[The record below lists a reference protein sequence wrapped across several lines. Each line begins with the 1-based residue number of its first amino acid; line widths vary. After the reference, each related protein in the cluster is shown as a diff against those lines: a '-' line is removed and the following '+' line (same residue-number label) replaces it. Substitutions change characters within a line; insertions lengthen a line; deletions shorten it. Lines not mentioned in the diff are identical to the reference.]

1 MSQWKK
7 EELQNIE
14 KETNN
19 NRALKKKDYKM
30 TTFEKFIEENKS
42 KENVI
47 YQLME
52 GFSDIRMLQMF
63 NPRGSVNEQKAI
75 ATSIVRAGVEH
86 GIDVRLLNALYHNKT
101 NETAVMNFMNEKRQA
116 GH

>member
-1 MSQWKK
+1 
-7 EELQNIE
+7 
-14 KETNN
+14 
-19 NRALKKKDYKM
+19 M
-30 TTFEKFIEENKS
+30 TSFEKFIEENKN
-42 KENVI
+42 KEDVI

-75 ATSIVRAGVEH
+75 ATSISAVGMKH
-86 GIDVRLLNALYHNKT
+86 GIDVRLLNALYHNKK

-116 GH
+116 GR